1 MSILITDEINICIVE
16 FNYYAQNYTI
26 ETNFSHA
33 ISAESYTEAASWIV
47 QLSSDSP
54 DINIILDPNQVY
66 MNIQIPTSSTLS
78 SSMNTETSTS
88 STLSTSK
95 ASMSTETS
103 YNMLT
108 FTFTPTLSASKVI
121 TISTSS
127 SCGSTLQQLGIYIGA
142 ALFALFL
149 LTLIICIVAISFC
162 CVYRKRKVLQ
172 VDVDSYPLHPI
183 NTYTNEP
190 YSDIH
195 QYRKGP
201 LPSLPDNEIY
211 AKIEEEYMDM
221 EACK

>member
-1 MSILITDEINICIVE
+1 MSILITDETNICIVE

-26 ETNFSHA
+26 ETNVSHA

-66 MNIQIPTSSTLS
+66 MN
-78 SSMNTETSTS
+78 TETSTS

-108 FTFTPTLSASKVI
+108 FTASASKVI
-121 TISTSS
+121 TISASS
-127 SCGSTLQQLGIYIGA
+127 SCEPTLQQLGIYIGA

-149 LTLIICIVAISFC
+149 VTLIICIVAISFC

-172 VDVDSYPLHPI
+172 VDVDSYPLHPF
-183 NTYTNEP
+183 NTYTNES